1 MLFDFNAM
9 NLSRSDREIVK
20 KGELLLVTLLL
31 WYWIDSIFD
40 SRKCVKL
47 RIFDQSLTSFL
58 SNATNDNRISRVNV
72 DNFEINVDNFV
83 RY

>member
-40 SRKCVKL
+40 SRK
-47 RIFDQSLTSFL
+47 
-58 SNATNDNRISRVNV
+58 SN
-72 DNFEINVDNFV
+72 
-83 RY
+83 